1 MSLFVPFYFYLLI
14 NLFLTAVSCY
24 FLLCLVTIQEHT
36 ALPDVL
42 ALEAVLRHP
51 SLCGDL
57 ESLPFRSPQLQTK
70 LWVQQ
75 KRLYTRAS
83 KAVGKPSLTSTQAKK
98 LDALG
103 FTFQSISL
111 LRQQCSSQ
119 DKFQSALKER
129 GVRSKPLREKL
140 WKALLNPR

>member
-1 MSLFVPFYFYLLI
+1 MFG
-14 NLFLTAVSCY
+14 NNTGA
-24 FLLCLVTIQEHT
+24 HR

-83 KAVGKPSLTSTQAKK
+83 HLIKAVGKPSLTSTQAKK

-140 WKALLNPR
+140 WKALLIPR

>member
-1 MSLFVPFYFYLLI
+1 MFG
-14 NLFLTAVSCY
+14 NNTGA
-24 FLLCLVTIQEHT
+24 HR

-83 KAVGKPSLTSTQAKK
+83 HLIKAVGKPSLTSTQAKK
-98 LDALG
+98 LDALE
-103 FTFQSISL
+103 FMFQSISL

-119 DKFQSALKER
+119 DKLKVAWWLKPVALGSIPSDDQDFSFFSFAFFQT
-129 GVRSKPLREKL
+129 PLGEKVSI
-140 WKALLNPR
+140 